1 MRLLKHVQLNPKKVL
16 KVLLFCIQTMFHTN
30 NFSSAQMY
38 MHHDVG
44 IIEIERGQWAVF
56 LH

>member
-1 MRLLKHVQLNPKKVL
+1 MIFCKTSIMRLLKHVQLNPKKVL

-44 IIEIERGQWAVF
+44 IIER
-56 LH
+56 